1 MEYNF
6 QGPRFPNKQLSSS
19 HEVSRDNGG
28 GACDARCVRV
38 KGEGRL
44 LKRRR
49 QRDGKKRRRS
59 THGFSVIN
67 PVASDKRTDLQT
79 GY

>member
-19 HEVSRDNGG
+19 HELSRDNGG

-44 LKRRR
+44 LKR
-49 QRDGKKRRRS
+49 
-59 THGFSVIN
+59 
-67 PVASDKRTDLQT
+67 
-79 GY
+79 